1 MYPFIFYS
9 IAENVG
15 RIEKGI
21 RTVKNKGSTNIHTL
35 FLTVRSR
42 FQQKIIKACYSAIT
56 ILMENRRE
64 GGTYE
69 NKG

>member
-21 RTVKNKGSTNIHTL
+21 RTNIHPL